1 MARSPGAGR
10 RRAAAARYV
19 AVPSLGAA
27 AGGLPAGDPPPG
39 ALPAEVPVEAV
50 VAAAGVVPAVE
61 EGALPVAEA
70 APAVRRR
77 AGSLALRR
85 RVTAARRETP
95 TRAAVQEDR
104 PGDRRSAAVSTS
116 AGPTR
121 SSPAVKV
128 AAARRSP
135 EAVAAEARSSPA
147 VEEGVVAARSSPA
160 VKVEVV
166 AARRSPAVVEVEPG
180 GTPCPEQRAWDGW
193 SDSPGC
199 DPPRRDPTDPA
210 RAGIAAGVAPSSDF
224 YRNRRQDLRCGY
236 SP

>member
-50 VAAAGVVPAVE
+50 GAAAGVVPAVE
-61 EGALPVAEA
+61 EGAVPVAEA

-104 PGDRRSAAVSTS
+104 PGDRRSATVSTS

-128 AAARRSP
+128 EVAAARRSP
-135 EAVAAEARSSPA
+135 AAVAAEARSSPA
-147 VEEGVVAARSSPA
+147 VEKVV
-160 VKVEVV
+160 V
-166 AARRSPAVVEVEPG
+166 ARRSPAVVEVEPE

-210 RAGIAAGVAPSSDF
+210 RAGISAGVAPSSDF
-224 YRNRRQDLRCGY
+224 YRNRHQDLRCGY